1 MPSSLKKNPDFII
14 TRYDDIRI
22 PLYFLNIRK
31 DYEAEGL
38 CYHPLEE
45 GASILVDKNLGKKR
59 KLNVIIEEVTHAFFY
74 DEPEYK
80 VRKFSSELGRI
91 IYNRYIKANA
101 AERD

>member
-1 MPSSLKKNPDFII
+1 MPSSLKKNPDFIV
-14 TRYDDIRI
+14 TRYDDIQI

-31 DYEAEGL
+31 DIDAEGL

-45 GASILVDKNLGKKR
+45 GASILVDKKLGKKR
-59 KLNVIIEEVTHAFFY
+59 KLNVIIEEITHAFFY

-101 AERD
+101 EERD

>member
-1 MPSSLKKNPDFII
+1 MPSSLKKNPDFIV
-14 TRYDDIRI
+14 TRYDDIQI

-31 DYEAEGL
+31 DIDAEGL
-38 CYHPLEE
+38 CYHPLED
-45 GASILVDKNLGKKR
+45 GASILVDKKLGKKR
-59 KLNVIIEEVTHAFFY
+59 KLNVIIEEITHAFFY

-101 AERD
+101 EERD

>member
-1 MPSSLKKNPDFII
+1 MLKKTPDFII
-14 TRYDDIRI
+14 TRYDDIQI

-31 DYEAEGL
+31 SFQAEGL

-45 GASILVDKNLGKKR
+45 GASIFVDKKLGKNR
-59 KLNVIIEEVTHAFFY
+59 KLNVIIEEMTHAFFF

-91 IYNRYIKANA
+91 IYNRYIKVNA
-101 AERD
+101 EEKD